1 MTLRIVSL
9 ITLFRWSWTG
19 ADGLEGHAR
28 TRTLSPDGCKE
39 TVAEFRQS
47 RCHEF
52 AIGLAC
58 YLRARGL
65 DSVLLVQL
73 VRKPTAERPF
83 FTHAVLQAGTKT
95 YDIDGSRARE
105 RADYECESAG
115 EAAEWIELPPERGRL
130 KSVLPFLANGKDIGW
145 HGSITTKV
153 CARFKEIEHGLM
165 ETEKPSKLS
174 TSAEPRRQNG

>member
-1 MTLRIVSL
+1 M

-19 ADGLEGHAR
+19 PDGLEGRAR

-52 AIGLAC
+52 AIGLAS

-65 DSVLLVQL
+65 DSLLLVQL
-73 VRKPTAERPF
+73 VRKPSVERPF
-83 FTHAVLQAGTKT
+83 FTHAVLQVGKKT
-95 YDIDGSRARE
+95 YDINGSRARE
-105 RADYECESAG
+105 RADCECELAG
-115 EAAEWIELPPERGRL
+115 EVADWIELPPERGRF
-130 KSVLPFLANGKDIGW
+130 KSVLPFLANGKDVGW
-145 HGSITTKV
+145 HGSIAANV

-165 ETEKPSKLS
+165 DTERLSKLS
-174 TSAEPRRQNG
+174 HLPAARRQDG